1 MTNEQKAQM
10 YNQLMFDYTRLQNQ
24 VSSIKGET
32 IDLNQKQ
39 LNEIREI
46 ENRMR
51 MIMSKVS
58 SL

>member
-24 VSSIKGET
+24 VSSIKGEA
-32 IDLNQKQ
+32 INLNQKQ

>member
-24 VSSIKGET
+24 VSSIKGEA

-51 MIMSKVS
+51 MIMTKVS

>member
-10 YNQLMFDYTRLQNQ
+10 YNQLMFEYTRLQNQ
-24 VSSIKGET
+24 ASSIKGEA

-51 MIMSKVS
+51 MIMNRVS

>member
-24 VSSIKGET
+24 VSSIKGES

>member
-1 MTNEQKAQM
+1 MTNEQKAQA
-10 YNQLMFDYTRLQNQ
+10 YNQMMFEYTRLQNQ
-24 VSSIKGET
+24 VSSIKGEA
-32 IDLNQKQ
+32 INLNQKQ